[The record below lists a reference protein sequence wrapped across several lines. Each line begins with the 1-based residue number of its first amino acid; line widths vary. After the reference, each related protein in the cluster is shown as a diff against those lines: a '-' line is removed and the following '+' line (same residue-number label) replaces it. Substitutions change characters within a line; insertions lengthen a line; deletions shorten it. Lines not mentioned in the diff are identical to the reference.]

1 MQLAHRTQELPAEVF
16 ASLNARRRQLEAQG
30 APTIDLSVGTPD
42 FTPAPHVI
50 EALTT
55 AAQNPSKW
63 VYALHDTSELLHAV
77 CIYYERRFGVP
88 TIQPN
93 QVASCRGT
101 QEGLGWCC
109 AALANPGDTV
119 LIPDPCYPIFQ
130 NAATLI
136 GARAYLYPLSADK
149 NFLPDISQIPQEVAD
164 AARYMIV
171 SLPAN
176 PVCSV
181 GTPELYEELIA
192 FARANDIVLIHD
204 NAYSDIVDGPEP
216 GRSIFA
222 YPGAREVAVE
232 FLSLSKSFN
241 VTGARLSFMVGQ
253 PELVEAFRRLRSQMD
268 FGMFLPEQAAAIAC
282 LTGPLDLVQTQRQ
295 RYSERRR
302 ALYDALEASSLERPS
317 GTGTMFAWV
326 RIPDTAF
333 AVAEKSSVQFALDL
347 MQHTGVIAT
356 PGAAFGP
363 RGEHYV
369 RLALVREPQELA
381 HAAQLIGSFCS

>member
-16 ASLNARRRQLEAQG
+16 ASLNTSRRQLEAQG
-30 APTIDLSVGTPD
+30 KPTIDLSVGTPD
-42 FTPAPHVI
+42 FKPAPHVI
-50 EALTT
+50 KALTD
-55 AAQNPSKW
+55 AAQDPNNW
-63 VYALHDTSELLHAV
+63 VYALHDTPELTAAV
-77 CIYYERRFGVP
+77 CAYYERRFGVLD
-88 TIQPN
+88 IQPA

-136 GARAYLYPLSADK
+136 GAHAYLYPLAAEK
-149 NFLPDISQIPQEVAD
+149 NFLPDLTQIPAAVAD

-176 PVCSV
+176 PVGSV
-181 GTPELYEELIA
+181 GTPELYEKLIA
-192 FARANDIVLIHD
+192 FARTHNIVLIHD

-216 GRSIFA
+216 ATSIFA
-222 YPGAREVAVE
+222 YPGASEVAVE

-241 VTGARLSFMVGQ
+241 VTGARLSFMVGK
-253 PELVEAFRRLRSQMD
+253 PELVDAFRRLRSQVD

-282 LTGPLDLVQTQRQ
+282 LTGPLDQVQAQRQ

-302 ALYDALEASSLERPS
+302 ALYDALEASGWERPS
-317 GTGTMFAWV
+317 GTGTMFVWA
-326 RIPDTAF
+326 RIPDASF
-333 AVAEKSSVQFALDL
+333 QAAGQSSVQFALDL
-347 MQHTGVIAT
+347 MQHTGVIVT

-363 RGEHYV
+363 TGEHYV

-381 HAAQLIGSFCS
+381 HAAQLMGSFRA

>member
-63 VYALHDTSELLHAV
+63 VYALHDTPELLRAV
-77 CIYYERRFGVP
+77 CTYYERRFGVP

-149 NFLPDISQIPQEVAD
+149 NFLPDVSQIPQEVAD

-181 GTPELYEELIA
+181 GTPELYEELIS
-192 FARANDIVLIHD
+192 FAHAHDIVLIHD

-222 YPGAREVAVE
+222 YPGAHEVAVE

-253 PELVEAFRRLRSQMD
+253 PELVEAFRRLRSQVD

-282 LTGPLDLVQTQRQ
+282 LTGPLAMVQTQRQ
-295 RYSERRR
+295 RYSDRRR

-326 RIPDTAF
+326 RIPDIAF
-333 AVAEKSSVQFALDL
+333 AAAQESSVQFALDL